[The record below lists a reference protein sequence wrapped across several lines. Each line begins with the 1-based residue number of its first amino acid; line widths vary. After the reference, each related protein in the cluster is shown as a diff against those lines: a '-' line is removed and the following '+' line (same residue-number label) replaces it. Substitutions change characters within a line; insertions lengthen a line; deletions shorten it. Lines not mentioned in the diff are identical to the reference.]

1 LGILVVIIIWEKVKI
16 ALQVAGM
23 TSEDWC
29 VAVFKC
35 KPNDIRKI
43 VPVFYK
49 FVKDL
54 EGVKSLH
61 FIIRDSL
68 EDKVIFSFRVLIEK
82 KTKRVIASKMAYR
95 LGRLLPKGEFA
106 VDPEP
111 QHPLGEYVAW
121 SAEERIFKSGSTKF
135 TVFCSLLEKLSKLG
149 IQMIR
154 SGYISSDE
162 RVEIAHVMSWML
174 GCTEYGVLS
183 TAHMEV
189 GYYDRIEDKYHKYLQ
204 QEFPNP

>member
-1 LGILVVIIIWEKVKI
+1 
-16 ALQVAGM
+16 M
-23 TSEDWC
+23 PSEDWS

-35 KPNDIRKI
+35 KPTDITKI

-54 EGVKSLH
+54 AGVKSLH
-61 FIIRDSL
+61 FIIRDRI
-68 EDKVIFSFRVLIEK
+68 EEKVIFSFRVLIEK
-82 KTKRVIASKMAYR
+82 ETKRIIAGKMAYR
-95 LGRLLPKGEFA
+95 LGQLLPKGEFA

-111 QHPLGEYVAW
+111 QHVLGKYVAW
-121 SAEERIFKSGSTKF
+121 AAEERIAKTGSTRF
-135 TVFCSLLEKLSKLG
+135 TEFCSLLEKMSKLV

-154 SGYISSDE
+154 SGYFSSDE
-162 RVEIAHVMSWML
+162 RVELAHVMSWML
-174 GCTEYGVLS
+174 GCTEYGKLS

-204 QEFPNP
+204 QEFLKP

>member
-1 LGILVVIIIWEKVKI
+1 VP
-16 ALQVAGM
+16 
-23 TSEDWC
+23 SEDWS

-35 KPNDIRKI
+35 KPTDITKI

-54 EGVKSLH
+54 AGVKSLH
-61 FIIRDSL
+61 FIIRDRI
-68 EDKVIFSFRVLIEK
+68 EEKVIFSFRVLIEK
-82 KTKRVIASKMAYR
+82 ETKRIIASKMTYR
-95 LGRLLPKGEFA
+95 LGQLLPKGEFA

-111 QHPLGEYVAW
+111 QHVLGKYVAW
-121 SAEERIFKSGSTKF
+121 AAEERIAKTGSTKF
-135 TVFCSLLEKLSKLG
+135 TEFYSLLEKMSKLV

-154 SGYISSDE
+154 SGYFSSDE
-162 RVEIAHVMSWML
+162 RVELAHVMSWML
-174 GCTEYGVLS
+174 GCTEYGKLS

-204 QEFPNP
+204 QEFLKP